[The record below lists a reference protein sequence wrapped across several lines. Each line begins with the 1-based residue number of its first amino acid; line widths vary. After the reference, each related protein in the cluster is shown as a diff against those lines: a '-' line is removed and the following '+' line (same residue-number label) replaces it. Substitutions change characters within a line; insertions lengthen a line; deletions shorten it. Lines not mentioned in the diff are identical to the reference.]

1 MGKLRGGLER
11 HSLEAEWMKEPHP
24 ITGWGAREGK
34 NWAGKRASPFVWAP
48 HRQGIDGPGMCG
60 Q

>member
-1 MGKLRGGLER
+1 
-11 HSLEAEWMKEPHP
+11 MKEPHP
-24 ITGWGAREGK
+24 IHGWEAREGK